1 MSSQERLIGRY
12 LWAVGGT
19 AAQVRV
25 GKLVASR
32 YRVEAPQI
40 WLDTFPESLPDLPVE
55 LQSEIIPYLR
65 LFPYR
70 RHVPEVYG
78 YARLENRR
86 EVTNILLL
94 ENVPV
99 ISGRGLYPGIAE
111 AWSGATTLLQ
121 VYWLWQMT
129 QLWNPL
135 SAEGVASSLLVPE
148 NIRVQGGR
156 VWLLELLADRVS
168 GGQEMPK
175 IPSLGDLASCW
186 WSWITQSNSAV
197 SKELQD
203 ICQQMYA
210 ADATTEAIAPAL
222 NQLLLSVA
230 AQQPLQLEFAGGSDT
245 GPRRFHNED
254 SCFPQTVFPPDSTV
268 PDDDIIPGLAIVCDG
283 VGGHDGGE
291 VASQMA
297 VRALCLQV
305 QGLLQ
310 ELAQQT
316 ELVMPYVC
324 MENLSSAI
332 RVVNNLIAAQNDQQG
347 RESRQR
353 MATTL
358 VMALQIPQK
367 VSTADGSHL
376 GNSHEL
382 YLAHVG
388 DSRAYWIT
396 RDYCQLLT
404 VDDDVSVREVSEGRA
419 TYWQALREPDGGSL
433 TQALGTRDG
442 ESIEPNVQR
451 LILAEDGVLLLC
463 SDGLSD
469 RDCIEQSWT
478 DCVSMMFDENIS
490 LDEAVQGWINLA
502 NRQNGHDNTSVVLVR
517 CLVSKDDLSHQSAT
531 GVSPV
536 ATGTVNAG
544 LTSDRDPDFSPQQ
557 AAIAASESPVDT
569 PGPQSRG
576 MKKRVMVVCGLL
588 AIFSI
593 VTAVGLLSWWQMD
606 PKGFQRLRESLPLPR
621 DNSSSNLLQ

>member
-40 WLDTFPESLPDLPVE
+40 WLDTLPESKPDLPGS
-55 LQSEIIPYLR
+55 LNSLGEIIPYLR
-65 LFPYR
+65 LFPHR

-86 EVTNILLL
+86 EVTDILLL

-99 ISGRGLYPGIAE
+99 TASGGLYPGIAE
-111 AWSGATTLLQ
+111 AWSGATTVLQ

-168 GGQEMPK
+168 GSQEMPK
-175 IPSLGDLASCW
+175 IPSLEDFASCW

-210 ADATTEAIAPAL
+210 ADATTKAIAPAL
-222 NQLLLSVA
+222 NQLLLEVA
-230 AQQPLQLEFAGGSDT
+230 AQQPLQLEFAGGSEK

-283 VGGHDGGE
+283 VGGHDRGE

-324 MENLSSAI
+324 MEHLSSAI
-332 RVVNNLIAAQNDQQG
+332 RVVNNLIAAQNDEQG

-478 DCVSMMFDENIS
+478 DCVGMMFDENRY
-490 LDEAVQGWINLA
+490 LDEAVQAWINLA
-502 NRQNGHDNTSVVLVR
+502 NRKNGHDNTSVVLVR
-517 CLVSKDDLSHQSAT
+517 CRVSDDLSQQSVT
-531 GVSPV
+531 
-536 ATGTVNAG
+536 TGTVNAG

-557 AAIAASESPVDT
+557 AAIANPESLALGRT
-569 PGPQSRG
+569 SRQG
-576 MKKRVMVVCGLL
+576 MKKRVMVVCALL
-588 AIFSI
+588 AIFLI
-593 VTAVGLLSWWQMD
+593 VTAVGLLSWSQMD
-606 PKGFQRLRESLPLPR
+606 PKGFKRLRESLQLPG

>member
-1 MSSQERLIGRY
+1 MSSQDRLIGRY

-32 YRVEAPQI
+32 YQVEAPQI
-40 WLDTFPESLPDLPVE
+40 WLDTLPESLPDIPAELP
-55 LQSEIIPYLR
+55 SSIIPYLR

-78 YARLENRR
+78 YARLERGR

-99 ISGRGLYPGIAE
+99 TGSSGLYPGIAE
-111 AWSGATTLLQ
+111 AWSGARTVLQ

-129 QLWNPL
+129 MLWNPL
-135 SAEGVASSLLVPE
+135 SAEGVASSLLVAE

-168 GGQEMPK
+168 GSQEMPK

-210 ADATTEAIAPAL
+210 ADATIEALAPAL
-222 NQLLLSVA
+222 NQLLLEVA
-230 AQQPLQLEFAGGSDT
+230 AQQPLHLELAGGSDT
-245 GPRRFHNED
+245 GPRRIHNED
-254 SCFPQTVFPPDSTV
+254 SCFPQTVFPPESTV
-268 PDDDIIPGLAIVCDG
+268 PDDELIPGLAIVCDG
-283 VGGHDGGE
+283 VGGHEGGE
-291 VASQMA
+291 IASQMA

-305 QGLLQ
+305 EGLLI

-316 ELVMPYVC
+316 ELVMPKVW
-324 MENLSSAI
+324 MEHLSSVI
-332 RVVNNLIAAQNDQQG
+332 RVVNNLIAAQNDEQG

-367 VSTADGSHL
+367 LSTADGSQL
-376 GNSHEL
+376 ENSHEL
-382 YLAHVG
+382 YLVHVG

-404 VDDDVSVREVSEGRA
+404 VDDDVSVRQVCEGRA
-419 TYWQALREPDGGSL
+419 TYRQALREPDGGAL
-433 TQALGTRDG
+433 TQALGTRDA
-442 ESIEPNVQR
+442 ESIFPNVQR
-451 LILAEDGVLLLC
+451 FILAEDGVLLLC

-469 RDCIEQSWT
+469 RDCIEQSWS
-478 DCVSMMFDENIS
+478 DCVEMMFDENIS
-490 LDEAVQGWINLA
+490 LDEAVQAWINLA
-502 NRQNGHDNTSVVLVR
+502 NRKNGHDNTSVVLVR
-517 CLVSKDDLSHQSAT
+517 CRVSSDRSKSSVT
-531 GVSPV
+531 
-536 ATGTVNAG
+536 TGTVNAG
-544 LTSDRDPDFSPQQ
+544 LTSDREPDFSPALLRSQETSS
-557 AAIAASESPVDT
+557 ADPESPVAIL
-569 PGPQSRG
+569 GKQSVG
-576 MKKRVMVVCGLL
+576 QSMKRVMLLVGLL
-588 AIFSI
+588 AIFLMG
-593 VTAVGLLSWWQMD
+593 AVGLVSWSQLD
-606 PKGFQRLRESLPLPR
+606 PEGFERLRQRLLPGF
-621 DNSSSNLLQ
+621 DSSSNL

>member
-1 MSSQERLIGRY
+1 MSSQERLNGRY

-40 WLDTFPESLPDLPVE
+40 WLDTLPESKRDLPVE
-55 LQSEIIPYLR
+55 LDSLGEIIPYLR
-65 LFPYR
+65 LFPHR

-86 EVTNILLL
+86 EVSNILLL
-94 ENVPV
+94 ENVP
-99 ISGRGLYPGIAE
+99 ITAFGGLYPGIAE
-111 AWSGATTLLQ
+111 AWLGARTVLQ

-135 SAEGVASSLLVPE
+135 LAEGVASSLLVPE
-148 NIRVQGGR
+148 NIRVQGSR
-156 VWLLELLADRVS
+156 VWLLELHADLVS
-168 GGQEMPK
+168 GSQDMPK
-175 IPSLGDLASCW
+175 IPSLGDLASTW

-197 SKELQD
+197 SQELQD

-210 ADATTEAIAPAL
+210 ADATIEDIAPAL

-230 AQQPLQLEFAGGSDT
+230 AQQPLHLEYAGASDT
-245 GPRRFHNED
+245 GPRRDHNED
-254 SCFPQTVFPPDSTV
+254 SCFPQTVFPPDSTI
-268 PDDDIIPGLAIVCDG
+268 PDDDIIPGLAIICDG

-305 QGLLQ
+305 QGLLI

-324 MENLSSAI
+324 MEHLSSAI
-332 RVVNNLIAAQNDQQG
+332 RVVNNLIAATNDEQG

-367 VSTADGSHL
+367 LSIADGSDL

-404 VDDDVSVREVSEGRA
+404 VDDDVSVREVSSGRA

-451 LILAEDGVLLLC
+451 FILAEDGVLLLC

-469 RDCIEQSWT
+469 RDCIEQYWT
-478 DCVSMMFDENIS
+478 DCVGMMFDENRS
-490 LDEAVQGWINLA
+490 LDEAVQAWINLA
-502 NRQNGHDNTSVVLVR
+502 NRKNGHDNTSVVLVR
-517 CLVSKDDLSHQSAT
+517 CRVSSDLDGQSLSA
-531 GVSPV
+531 
-536 ATGTVNAG
+536 GTVNAG

-557 AAIAASESPVDT
+557 AAIAESESPAAT
-569 PGPQSRG
+569 RG
-576 MKKRVMVVCGLL
+576 KQLVGQRMKRVAMMVCGLL
-588 AIFSI
+588 AIFLMMG
-593 VTAVGLLSWWQMD
+593 AVGLISWSQLD
-606 PKGFQRLRESLPLPR
+606 PEGFDRLRERLLPES
-621 DNSSSNLLQ
+621 DASSNNL

>member
-40 WLDTFPESLPDLPVE
+40 WLDTLPESKPDLPVE
-55 LQSEIIPYLR
+55 LDSLGEIIPYLR

-99 ISGRGLYPGIAE
+99 TASAGLYPGIAE
-111 AWSGATTLLQ
+111 AWLGARTVLQ

-156 VWLLELLADRVS
+156 VWLLELHADRVS
-168 GGQEMPK
+168 GSQEIPK

-186 WSWITQSNSAV
+186 WSWITQSNSV
-197 SKELQD
+197 SNELQD

-210 ADATTEAIAPAL
+210 AEATTEAIDPAL
-222 NQLLLSVA
+222 NQLLLEVA
-230 AQQPLQLEFAGGSDT
+230 AQQPLQLEFAGGSET
-245 GPRRFHNED
+245 GPRRLHNED
-254 SCFPQTVFPPDSTV
+254 SCFPQTVFPPNSTV
-268 PDDDIIPGLAIVCDG
+268 SDDDIIPGLAIVCDG
-283 VGGHDGGE
+283 VGGHEGGE

-310 ELAQQT
+310 KLAQQT

-324 MENLSSAI
+324 MEHLSSAI
-332 RVVNNLIAAQNDQQG
+332 RVVNNLIAAQNDEQG

-367 VSTADGSHL
+367 VSTADGSDF

-396 RDYCQLLT
+396 QDYCQLLT
-404 VDDDVSVREVSEGRA
+404 VDDDVSVREVSGGRA

-451 LILAEDGVLLLC
+451 LIFAKDGVLLLC

-478 DCVSMMFDENIS
+478 DCVGMMFDENRS
-490 LDEAVQGWINLA
+490 LDEAVQAWINLA
-502 NRQNGHDNTSVVLVR
+502 NRKNGHDNTSVVLVR
-517 CLVSKDDLSHQSAT
+517 CRVSSDLSQQSVT
-531 GVSPV
+531 I
-536 ATGTVNAG
+536 GTVNAG
-544 LTSDRDPDFSPQQ
+544 LTSDQDPDFSPQQ
-557 AAIAASESPVDT
+557 AVIADPESPV
-569 PGPQSRG
+569 GPLGPPSRQG

-588 AIFSI
+588 AIFLI
-593 VTAVGLLSWWQMD
+593 VTAVGLLSWSQMD
-606 PKGFQRLRESLPLPR
+606 PKGFKRLRESLPLPG
-621 DNSSSNLLQ
+621 DNSSSNLSQ